1 MAIKYL
7 AGNRITGLSSDTKP
21 TTAVTDSEFTETDT
35 KKQYIWSG
43 SAWVASALGGTIE
56 GAEITANTIPLS
68 KLTTGTANRTIG
80 YNASGQPAELASTSG
95 TAGDSAVMNYANK
108 KNQSSIRYVVDR
120 YEDLLL
126 VKKIFSKISKRPILM
141 QDILQLFDQE
151 KSLFEINKNIDRD
164 EGYKKSLKEDANGR

>member
-43 SAWVASALGGTIE
+43 SAWVASALGGSIE
-56 GAEITANTIPLS
+56 GTEITANTIPLS
-68 KLTTGTANRTIG
+68 KLAVGTANRTIG

-95 TAGDSAVMNYANK
+95 QAGNAVVMNYADK
-108 KNQSSIRYVVDR
+108 KYSVISTGYDDSSVPNTGGTSGVEYA
-120 YEDLLL
+120 
-126 VKKIFSKISKRPILM
+126 SS
-141 QDILQLFDQE
+141 
-151 KSLFEINKNIDRD
+151 
-164 EGYKKSLKEDANGR
+164 DATGTG